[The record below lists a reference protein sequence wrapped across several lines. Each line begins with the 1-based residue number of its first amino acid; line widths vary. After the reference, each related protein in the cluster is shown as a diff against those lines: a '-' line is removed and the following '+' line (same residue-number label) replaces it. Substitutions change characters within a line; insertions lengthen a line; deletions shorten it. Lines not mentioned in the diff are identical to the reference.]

1 MSKVARMG
9 LATALLALAAGGFFL
24 AEYVAGVAYFVVS
37 KTSPSDVGLD
47 TWRSYWHWYS
57 DDPVQRKRLEL
68 AAGLAALLVYGA
80 PLLAYAKT
88 RGTSRP
94 LHGDARFARASEIHG
109 AGLNAES
116 GVIVGKHEGRY
127 LIFGG
132 QQFVLLAA
140 PTRSGKG
147 VAVVLP
153 NLLNYP
159 GSVVVLDIKLE
170 NFKLTSKFRATHG
183 QQVFLFN
190 PFSEDGQTHRWN
202 PLDGISRDPNL
213 RVGDTLAIGQALY
226 PSADT
231 RDGFWNDSARNL
243 FLGLTLYLLET
254 PSLPCT
260 LGELL
265 RQASGKGQPIREY
278 VQSLMASRV
287 NGDRAL
293 SEECLDALNRFCATS
308 ENTMAS
314 ILATFNAPLTIFSNP
329 VVDAATSASD
339 FDITAVRKRLTS
351 IYIGIQPN
359 RLGDAS
365 LLVNLFFSQLIN
377 LNTKQLPA
385 DNPDLKHQCLLIL
398 DEFTAI
404 GKVGVIA
411 KSVAFIAGYNL
422 RLLPIIQSISQLESV
437 YGEKDTRTFVTNHAL
452 QILYPPR
459 EQKDANEYS
468 EMLGYLTE
476 KAVSKGESRPR
487 AWGGTNNGSNSENVS
502 DQRRALMLPQEL
514 KELGQEREI
523 VILENTKP
531 ILCDKARYYADDV
544 FLDRL
549 KQVSPALRA
558 LGKTRPTQKQLEDA
572 AFGLAELSA
581 PVPVVD
587 VDLHKAKME
596 TRLRPLRSKERIDVS
611 KLAASDIVLPTYA
624 DPNRP
629 TEREAKAISDT
640 FFAAVDWAE
649 PGVPTRAQHQDDATD
664 AAPPVSEVVIPI
676 RPKSRAPRSRA
687 IDLSVLD
694 Q

>member
-1 MSKVARMG
+1 MTKIAKAG
-9 LATALLALAAGGFFL
+9 LASALLALAAGGFFV
-24 AEYVAGVAYFVVS
+24 AEYVAGVAYFLVN
-37 KTSPSDVGLD
+37 KTSPADVAVD

-57 DDPVQRKRLEL
+57 DDPVQRKRLQV

-80 PLLAYAKT
+80 PLLLYART
-88 RGTSRP
+88 RGTSRS
-94 LHGDARFARASEIHG
+94 LHGDARFARASEIHR

-147 VAVVLP
+147 VAVVVP

-170 NFKLTSKFRATHG
+170 NFKLTSKFRAMHG
-183 QQVFLFN
+183 QEVFLFN

-278 VQSLMASRV
+278 VQGLMASRI

-293 SEECLDALNRFCATS
+293 SEECVDALNRFCATS

-339 FDITAVRKRLTS
+339 FDITAVRKRL
-351 IYIGIQPN
+351 
-359 RLGDAS
+359 
-365 LLVNLFFSQLIN
+365 
-377 LNTKQLPA
+377 
-385 DNPDLKHQCLLIL
+385 
-398 DEFTAI
+398 
-404 GKVGVIA
+404 
-411 KSVAFIAGYNL
+411 
-422 RLLPIIQSISQLESV
+422 
-437 YGEKDTRTFVTNHAL
+437 
-452 QILYPPR
+452 
-459 EQKDANEYS
+459 
-468 EMLGYLTE
+468 
-476 KAVSKGESRPR
+476 
-487 AWGGTNNGSNSENVS
+487 
-502 DQRRALMLPQEL
+502 
-514 KELGQEREI
+514 
-523 VILENTKP
+523 
-531 ILCDKARYYADDV
+531 
-544 FLDRL
+544 
-549 KQVSPALRA
+549 
-558 LGKTRPTQKQLEDA
+558 
-572 AFGLAELSA
+572 
-581 PVPVVD
+581 D
-587 VDLHKAKME
+587 VDLHRHPAE
-596 TRLRPLRSKERIDVS
+596 PARLMLRSWS
-611 KLAASDIVLPTYA
+611 TCS
-624 DPNRP
+624 
-629 TEREAKAISDT
+629 
-640 FFAAVDWAE
+640 
-649 PGVPTRAQHQDDATD
+649 
-664 AAPPVSEVVIPI
+664 
-676 RPKSRAPRSRA
+676 SRS
-687 IDLSVLD
+687 
-694 Q
+694 